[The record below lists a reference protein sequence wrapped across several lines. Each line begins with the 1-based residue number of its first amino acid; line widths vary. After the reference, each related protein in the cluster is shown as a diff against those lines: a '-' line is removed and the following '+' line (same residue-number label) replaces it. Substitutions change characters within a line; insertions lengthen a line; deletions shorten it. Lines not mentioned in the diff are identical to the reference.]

1 METSLCSSL
10 EYNTLTFDCKMYN
23 EFGISPSTND
33 HTSMFG
39 ERCPKSLGYTY
50 EKSMDFC
57 YLVHGQWLTWFVAQG
72 ICAGVRGQL
81 VKVDTMEKLIYLN
94 SSVTDNTKNYWTGA
108 NDQVIEGT
116 FEWRDGTVLADD
128 NEVWGLNQPDDW
140 GGEDCCEIKPALG
153 WKIQDDNCDSTLW
166 FICEYVISY

>member
-1 METSLCSSL
+1 MQRFVARIEILCNA
-10 EYNTLTFDCKMYN
+10 EK
-23 EFGISPSTND
+23 
-33 HTSMFG
+33 
-39 ERCPKSLGYTY
+39 RCPKSLGYTY

-57 YLVHGQWLTWFVAQG
+57 YLVHGQWLNWFTAQG
-72 ICAGVRGQL
+72 VCAGERGQL

-116 FEWRDGTVLADD
+116 FEWRDGTVLAND

-153 WKIQDDNCDSTLW
+153 WKIQDDNCGSTLW
-166 FICEYVISY
+166 FICEYVVLY